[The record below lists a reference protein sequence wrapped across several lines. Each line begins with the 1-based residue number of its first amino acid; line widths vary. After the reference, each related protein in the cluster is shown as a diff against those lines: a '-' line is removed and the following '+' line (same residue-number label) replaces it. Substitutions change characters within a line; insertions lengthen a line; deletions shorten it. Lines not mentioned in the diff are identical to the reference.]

1 MYRYSTVI
9 RRQRIT
15 SLLFKRI
22 IFSSLILMC
31 TYATILAQ
39 ETQRAQP
46 KWWFGGAGAANL
58 NFYDGTTQMLNSA
71 LTTPAVFHKGF
82 GAGWYLAGL
91 VEYHANPT
99 WGGILQVGY
108 DDRRG
113 SFNETPCPC
122 GQLSN
127 LSTTISYLTIEPSL
141 RVVPFS
147 DYDDFYI
154 FGGPRFGFNW
164 ALNLPKSSTSDEKTF
179 VYTEGTKPAYKAEFS
194 KMNEHVYSLQI
205 GIGYDIPLALS
216 PNDKNQVDLS
226 PFISYQPYFGQDP
239 RWGDSWGV
247 STLRVGFA
255 IKYGRGKIIHRV
267 ERTFVERDVQFSVR
281 APKTVPIKHRV
292 RETFPLRNYVFFEEG
307 SSEIPNR
314 YVMLTKDQAAKFK
327 EEQVQEFQPK
337 SMTGLSVRQMTVY
350 YNILNIYG
358 DRMKRSPGTT
368 ISLIG
373 ASPERG
379 SAYGK
384 ERAETIK
391 RYLVDVFGI
400 DSSRITTEGRDK
412 PLVPSE
418 TPGGTK
424 DLDRLEAGDRR
435 VDIESN
441 SPELMIQVGG
451 ESHYMPKPVQIVED
465 VEDPLDSYVIFYVAG
480 AKEVLTSWSL
490 ELTDD
495 QGKVQR
501 YGPSTR
507 DQENVSGNTI
517 LGDRSNGEY
526 KVVMLGETKGGK
538 FVRKE
543 SSVYLIRRVEL
554 GKDVVRFRILF
565 DFDKSKTIASYDK
578 FLTEVVVPLIPD
590 SGVVVIHG
598 YTDNIGEEE
607 YNENLSN
614 ERVQDA
620 RTIIEHAIANS
631 GKKGITFETFGF
643 GENHP
648 TFYNFYPEERSYNRS
663 VVIDIVPD

>member
-1 MYRYSTVI
+1 
-9 RRQRIT
+9 
-15 SLLFKRI
+15 
-22 IFSSLILMC
+22 
-31 TYATILAQ
+31 
-39 ETQRAQP
+39 
-46 KWWFGGAGAANL
+46 
-58 NFYDGTTQMLNSA
+58 
-71 LTTPAVFHKGF
+71 
-82 GAGWYLAGL
+82 
-91 VEYHANPT
+91 
-99 WGGILQVGY
+99 
-108 DDRRG
+108 
-113 SFNETPCPC
+113 
-122 GQLSN
+122 
-127 LSTTISYLTIEPSL
+127 
-141 RVVPFS
+141 
-147 DYDDFYI
+147 
-154 FGGPRFGFNW
+154 
-164 ALNLPKSSTSDEKTF
+164 
-179 VYTEGTKPAYKAEFS
+179 
-194 KMNEHVYSLQI
+194 
-205 GIGYDIPLALS
+205 
-216 PNDKNQVDLS
+216 
-226 PFISYQPYFGQDP
+226 
-239 RWGDSWGV
+239 
-247 STLRVGFA
+247 
-255 IKYGRGKIIHRV
+255 
-267 ERTFVERDVQFSVR
+267 
-281 APKTVPIKHRV
+281 
-292 RETFPLRNYVFFEEG
+292 
-307 SSEIPNR
+307 
-314 YVMLTKDQAAKFK
+314 MLTKDQAAKFK

-620 RTIIEHAIANS
+620 RTIIEHNC
-631 GKKGITFETFGF
+631 EQ
-643 GENHP
+643 
-648 TFYNFYPEERSYNRS
+648 R
-663 VVIDIVPD
+663 